1 MAYTSPITVCDRH
14 SSNRGDTGERKK
26 EEKRGKKREKKEK
39 KISGCIQRGDRRNC
53 GKGDLGSMR
62 NRIAFC
68 NKLFVWK
75 KNFFSCRL
83 ATYDWRRYLSVVLY
97 GFEVLYFERF
107 FLGDHMHTYAA
118 PSRMICRF
126 LDDRNSRI
134 QPPAFLFAEM
144 TLCSFRLAISPPRPV
159 IFSPLRWA
167 RPSPWFI
174 QSPRNLFS

>member
-1 MAYTSPITVCDRH
+1 
-14 SSNRGDTGERKK
+14 
-26 EEKRGKKREKKEK
+26 
-39 KISGCIQRGDRRNC
+39 
-53 GKGDLGSMR
+53 MR

-118 PSRMICRF
+118 PSRRICRF

-134 QPPAFLFAEM
+134 QPPAFLFAEI
-144 TLCSFRLAISPPRPV
+144 TLCSFRPAISPPRSKMMMTYCHQVEQKGWNGIGPMENTKTWKPSLLFLPSCNLV
-159 IFSPLRWA
+159 VLTQTSPSLQFSLTINTH
-167 RPSPWFI
+167 S
-174 QSPRNLFS
+174 